1 MDELGQLAKG
11 CAADPSVGRS
21 NLAILAAGYG
31 CGLRRGGLAALDPRA
46 WCSREYSLTVR
57 KEKGNKA
64 RVAYRNEGGTA
75 DLEAWI
81 PIRGR
86 REGALFHPVNKGGR
100 LQQDRRPEPGGDRRH
115 RAQAGRGGGCGRMM
129 ATRTVKRI
137 QTIRTY
143 TRFELGGV
151 ASPEVLAFP
160 DGWIE
165 GARGAAVYHCA
176 DPGHPQCRSY
186 ALSAWAR
193 RRPSSPT
200 ARRHISTSGT
210 SLSAPTPAPLL
221 SDGLSDRITLG
232 TVRTRQSRSL
242 SRASQRLGPPRPTF

>member
-1 MDELGQLAKG
+1 
-11 CAADPSVGRS
+11 
-21 NLAILAAGYG
+21 
-31 CGLRRGGLAALDPRA
+31 
-46 WCSREYSLTVR
+46 
-57 KEKGNKA
+57 
-64 RVAYRNEGGTA
+64 
-75 DLEAWI
+75 
-81 PIRGR
+81 
-86 REGALFHPVNKGGR
+86 
-100 LQQDRRPEPGGDRRH
+100 
-115 RAQAGRGGGCGRMM
+115 MM

-143 TRFELGGV
+143 TRFELGEV

-165 GARGAAVYHCA
+165 GARGAAVYDCT
-176 DPGHPQCRSY
+176 DPGHPQCGSY